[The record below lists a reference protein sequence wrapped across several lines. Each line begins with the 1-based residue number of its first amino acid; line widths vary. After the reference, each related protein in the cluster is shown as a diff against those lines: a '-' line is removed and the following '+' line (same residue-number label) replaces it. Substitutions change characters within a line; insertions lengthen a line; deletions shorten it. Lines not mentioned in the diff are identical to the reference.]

1 LISFALLAAARVQS
15 MSAVT
20 AEVTKQMMRQ
30 WREQIIIQGSG
41 DKESAE
47 IDMIHAF
54 NDLTAKV
61 NGRVAFGTSHRDVEE
76 VIVLMREM
84 QKLATAATLDAPIL
98 WYVTLLVLL
107 YIVFCIHFW
116 MQHQQPSDFVSFV

>member
-1 LISFALLAAARVQS
+1 

-20 AEVTKQMMRQ
+20 AEVTKQMMQQ
-30 WREQIIIQGSG
+30 WREQIHQSG
-41 DKESAE
+41 HKESAE

-61 NGRVAFGTSHRDVEE
+61 NGRVAFGTSHREVEE

-98 WYVTLLVLL
+98 WYTHLVLVLL
-107 YIVFCIHFW
+107 LFCIHLC
-116 MQHQQPSDFVSFV
+116 MQHQQQSNFVFVCLGICQLGVIYTSDV

>member
-1 LISFALLAAARVQS
+1 

-20 AEVTKQMMRQ
+20 AEVTKQMMQQ
-30 WREQIIIQGSG
+30 WREQIQGSG

-61 NGRVAFGTSHRDVEE
+61 NGRVAFGTSHREVEE
-76 VIVLMREM
+76 VVALMRGM

-98 WYVTLLVLL
+98 WYVT
-107 YIVFCIHFW
+107 H
-116 MQHQQPSDFVSFV
+116 

>member
-1 LISFALLAAARVQS
+1 

-20 AEVTKQMMRQ
+20 AEVTKQMMQQ
-30 WREQIIIQGSG
+30 WREQIHQSG

-61 NGRVAFGTSHRDVEE
+61 NGRVAFGTSHWEVDE

-84 QKLATAATLDAPIL
+84 QKLATAAMLDAPIL
-98 WYVTLLVLL
+98 WYVTLVLVL
-107 YIVFCIHFW
+107 CIRIC
-116 MQHQQPSDFVSFV
+116 MQHQQPSNFVSFV

>member
-1 LISFALLAAARVQS
+1 MVSFTLLRACVFIQS

-20 AEVTKQMMRQ
+20 AEVTEQMMQQ
-30 WREQIIIQGSG
+30 WRGQIHGSEE
-41 DKESAE
+41 ESAE

-54 NDLTAKV
+54 NDLTSKV
-61 NGRVAFGTSHRDVEE
+61 NGRVAFGTSHREVEE

-98 WYVTLLVLL
+98 WYGTLSSS
-107 YIVFCIHFW
+107 
-116 MQHQQPSDFVSFV
+116 PSSRCKWRSNLFFLFVSFV